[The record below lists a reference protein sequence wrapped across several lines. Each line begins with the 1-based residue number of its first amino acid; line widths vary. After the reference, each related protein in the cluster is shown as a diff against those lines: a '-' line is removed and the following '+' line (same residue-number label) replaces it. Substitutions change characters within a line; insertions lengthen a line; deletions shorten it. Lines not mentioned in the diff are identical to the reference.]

1 MTVMPYTAIMS
12 DGRALSIDF
21 PLHPQTAAP
30 ERVGALVTAF
40 LDALTEYIEA
50 EPRVGNG
57 DVLQALAITTAI
69 RARMTEA
76 DFSILEALVNELT
89 ESALVAAQR
98 AQPAVAG
105 RA

>member
-1 MTVMPYTAIMS
+1 MTVMPYTAVMS
-12 DGRALSIDF
+12 DGRALSIEF
-21 PLHPQTAAP
+21 PLHPRTAAP

-50 EPRVGNG
+50 EPGVGNG

-76 DFSILEALVNELT
+76 EFSVLEDLISELT

-98 AQPAVAG
+98 AQPALSG